1 MKMLKLGTKMPYLG
15 IFRLESSKA
24 IVIFE
29 ISTLEFIKNEFLTH
43 SEFQYRLRFF

>member
-1 MKMLKLGTKMPYLG
+1 MKMLKLVTKMPYLG

-29 ISTLEFIKNEFLTH
+29 ISTLEFIKNEILTH